1 MIDLYENL
9 EKLDDYRWVIPKTG
23 KMRVPGL
30 IFSSEKMLKQIFSDN
45 APVQIKNAA
54 QLPGIVKYSMAMPDI
69 HWGYGLPIGGVI
81 ATDIDEG
88 IISPGGVGSDIN
100 CGVRMLR
107 TNLSHKDVKN
117 QIKNLIP
124 TLFNDVPCGVGSE
137 GKIKLSAK
145 EQKKVITEGSHWA
158 IKNGYGWNEDKDLT
172 EDSGRLEGA
181 DPEAVS
187 RRALERG
194 SRQLGT
200 LGSGN
205 HFLEIQVVDEIFN
218 QGIADRFGLFK
229 EQVCMMI
236 HCGSRGFGHQVCDD
250 YLQVMGRAV
259 LKYKIELPDR
269 QLACAPLKSP
279 EGQRYFSAMKAAA
292 NYAYANRQCIL
303 HWVRGSFEKVFS
315 QSAESLGMHQIYD
328 VTHNTAKIE
337 EHTVDGKQ
345 RRLCVHR
352 KGATR
357 SFPAK
362 SKVLPDRYYDIGQP
376 VIIPGDMG
384 RCSFLLIGKDKSM
397 EYSFGSTCHGAGRV
411 MSRRKAIKN
420 TKGRALAREL
430 EDKGIYVMSRGR
442 HTLNEEYPEAYK
454 DVRDVVD
461 VVHNAG
467 ISEKVVKLRPIGVV
481 KG

>member
-1 MIDLYENL
+1 MIDLYKNL
-9 EKLDDYRWVIPKTG
+9 EKIDDYRWMIPKIE

-30 IFSSEKMLKQIFSDN
+30 IFSSEKMLSQIFSDN
-45 APVQIKNAA
+45 APIQVKNAA
-54 QLPGIVKYSMAMPDI
+54 TLPGVVKYSMAMPDI

-100 CGVRMLR
+100 CGVRMVR
-107 TNLSHKDVKN
+107 TEMIYTDVKKR
-117 QIKNLIP
+117 IKDLIA
-124 TLFNDVPCGVGSE
+124 LLYNDVPCGVGSE
-137 GKIKLSAK
+137 GKIRLSPQ
-145 EQKKVITEGSHWA
+145 EQRKVLTEGSHWTV
-158 IKNGYGWNEDKDLT
+158 KNGYGWREDTEYT
-172 EDSGRLEGA
+172 EDTGRLEGA

-187 RRALERG
+187 RRAFERG

-205 HFLEIQVVDEIFN
+205 HFLEVQVVDEVYN
-218 QGIADRFGLFK
+218 PDVAARFGLFK
-229 EQVCMMI
+229 DQVCVMI
-236 HCGSRGFGHQVCDD
+236 HCGSRGLGHQVCDD
-250 YLQVMGRAV
+250 YIQVMGRAV
-259 LKYKIELPDR
+259 AKYKIDLPDR
-269 QLACAPLKSP
+269 QLACAPYKSS

-303 HWVRGSFEKVFS
+303 HWVRGSFEKIFS
-315 QSAESLGMHQIYD
+315 QSAESLGMHQVYD

-337 EHTVDGKQ
+337 EHSVDGKTMQ
-345 RRLCVHR
+345 LCVHR

-362 SKVLPDRYYDIGQP
+362 EKVLPDKYYDVGQP

-384 RCSFLLIGKDKSM
+384 RNSFLLLGKDKAM

-411 MSRRKAIKN
+411 MSRKKAIKS
-420 TKGRALAREL
+420 TRGRAIAREL
-430 EDKGIYVMSRGR
+430 EDKGIYVISRGR
-442 HTLNEEYPEAYK
+442 HTLQEENPDAYK
-454 DVRDVVD
+454 DVRDVVE

-467 ISEKVVKLRPIGVV
+467 MSEKIVKLRPIGVV